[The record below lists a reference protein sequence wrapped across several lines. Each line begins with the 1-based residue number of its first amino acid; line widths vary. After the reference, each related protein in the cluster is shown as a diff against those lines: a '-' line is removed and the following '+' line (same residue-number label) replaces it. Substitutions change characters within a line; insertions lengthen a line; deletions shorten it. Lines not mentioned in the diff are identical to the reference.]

1 MRINYNNSAN
11 IACNILNMNN
21 SNLAKSTQRLSS
33 GLKINSAADDAAG
46 LSIAKKMNAQIRGL
60 QQANNNAED
69 GISLLNIADG
79 AMTEVHDILQRMN
92 ELCVQ
97 SANGTNSSSDRSYIQ
112 TEINGL
118 VEEIDRIANT
128 TQFNA
133 QNLLDGTFALKG
145 FTNSENVKSFAYS
158 DYVNTGTY
166 SISEMT
172 YDYYKNTI
180 ISKNSETKK
189 EEKFDVPDEDAIK
202 ANLGNEFP
210 DGCKVSA
217 KDDIITINGD
227 DNFEIQLQVN
237 NREPISRAG
246 LVTTTTTSSYYVTK
260 QYNNVAIIDK
270 DTNSRYNLKELYM
283 KKECADDTFA
293 DVPANPSVVQD
304 DNFVE
309 LSNDLIEQGAMDSS
323 KRIQAIDYTT
333 ANIDKPEVKIT
344 FNDGSTKEFYLDYSI
359 EEEVAKY
366 GNYKKEDVT
375 RCERQA
381 DGSYE
386 VYIRGSAT
394 VSYTVPADTIK
405 PPLDNYLHETV
416 KTAKTSYT
424 IEDLEIDITN
434 MGGMRLQVGA
444 NEGQVIE
451 VVIPSINTNYLGV
464 DELDVTTEDSATEG
478 IDIVSDAINYVS
490 NIRSKL
496 GAYENRLEHTVTNL
510 DTSEENM
517 TSAYSRIMDVD
528 MAEEMTKYS
537 TYQVLVQ
544 SSTSMLS
551 HANENPQSVLRLLQ

>member
-118 VEEIDRIANT
+118 IEEIDRIADT

-166 SISEMT
+166 SISEMK
-172 YDYYKNTI
+172 YDYYENTI
-180 ISKNSETKK
+180 ISKNAETKK

-202 ANLGNEFP
+202 NKLGDEFP

-217 KDDIITINGD
+217 KDDIITISGD

-246 LVTTTTTSSYYVTK
+246 LVTTTTTTAYYITK

-270 DTNSRYNLKELYM
+270 DTNSRYNLKELFM
-283 KKECADDTFA
+283 KKNSNAALTDDPT
-293 DVPANPSVVQD
+293 DNGTVQNN
-304 DNFVE
+304 NFVE
-309 LSNDLIEQGAMDSS
+309 LSNDLIEQGGMDSS
-323 KRIQAIDYTT
+323 KRIETIDYITT
-333 ANIDKPEVKIT
+333 NIDKPEVKIT
-344 FNDGSTKEFYLDYSI
+344 FNDGSTKQFYLDYSI

-424 IEDLEIDITN
+424 IEELEIDITN

-478 IDIVSDAINYVS
+478 IDIVSDAINYIS

>member
-118 VEEIDRIANT
+118 IEEIDRIADT

-166 SISEMT
+166 SISEMK
-172 YDYYKNTI
+172 YDYYENTI
-180 ISKNSETKK
+180 ISKNAETKK

-202 ANLGNEFP
+202 NKLGDEFP

-217 KDDIITINGD
+217 KDDIITISGD

-246 LVTTTTTSSYYVTK
+246 LVTTTTTTAYYITK

-270 DTNSRYNLKELYM
+270 DTNSRYNLKELFM
-283 KKECADDTFA
+283 KKNSNAALTDDPT
-293 DVPANPSVVQD
+293 DNGTVQNN
-304 DNFVE
+304 NFVE
-309 LSNDLIEQGAMDSS
+309 LSNDLIEQGGMDSS
-323 KRIQAIDYTT
+323 KRIETIDYITT
-333 ANIDKPEVKIT
+333 NIDKPEVKIT
-344 FNDGSTKEFYLDYSI
+344 FNDGSTKQFYLDYSI

>member
-118 VEEIDRIANT
+118 IEEIDRIADT

-166 SISEMT
+166 SISEMK
-172 YDYYKNTI
+172 YDYYENTI
-180 ISKNSETKK
+180 ISKNAETKK

-202 ANLGNEFP
+202 NKLGDEFP

-217 KDDIITINGD
+217 KDDIITISGD

-246 LVTTTTTSSYYVTK
+246 LVTTTTTTAYYITK

-270 DTNSRYNLKELYM
+270 DTNSRYNLKELFM
-283 KKECADDTFA
+283 KKNSNAALTDDPT
-293 DVPANPSVVQD
+293 DNGTVQNN
-304 DNFVE
+304 NFVE
-309 LSNDLIEQGAMDSS
+309 LSNDLIEQGGMDSS
-323 KRIQAIDYTT
+323 KRIETIDYITT
-333 ANIDKPEVKIT
+333 NIDKPEVKIT
-344 FNDGSTKEFYLDYSI
+344 FNDGSTKQFYLDYSI

-478 IDIVSDAINYVS
+478 IDIVSDAINYIS

>member
-33 GLKINSAADDAAG
+33 GLKINTAADDAAG

-118 VEEIDRIANT
+118 IEEIDRIADT

-166 SISEMT
+166 SISEMK
-172 YDYYKNTI
+172 YDYYENTI
-180 ISKNSETKK
+180 ISKNAETKK

-202 ANLGNEFP
+202 NKLGDEFP

-217 KDDIITINGD
+217 KDDIITISGD

-246 LVTTTTTSSYYVTK
+246 LVTTTTTTAYYITK

-270 DTNSRYNLKELYM
+270 DTNSRYNLKELFM
-283 KKECADDTFA
+283 KKNSNAALTDDPT
-293 DVPANPSVVQD
+293 DNGTVQNN
-304 DNFVE
+304 NFVE
-309 LSNDLIEQGAMDSS
+309 LSNDLIEQGGMDSS
-323 KRIQAIDYTT
+323 KRIETIDYITT
-333 ANIDKPEVKIT
+333 NIDKPEVKIT
-344 FNDGSTKEFYLDYSI
+344 FNDGSTKQFYLDYSI

-478 IDIVSDAINYVS
+478 IDIVSDAINYIS

>member
-118 VEEIDRIANT
+118 IEEIDRIADT

-166 SISEMT
+166 SISEMK
-172 YDYYKNTI
+172 YDYYENTI
-180 ISKNSETKK
+180 ISKNAETKK
-189 EEKFDVPDEDAIK
+189 EEKFDVPDDDAIK
-202 ANLGNEFP
+202 NKLGDEFP

-217 KDDIITINGD
+217 KDDIITISGD

-246 LVTTTTTSSYYVTK
+246 LVTTTTTTAYYITK

-270 DTNSRYNLKELYM
+270 DTNSRYNLKELFM
-283 KKECADDTFA
+283 KKNSNAALTDDPT
-293 DVPANPSVVQD
+293 DNGTVQNN
-304 DNFVE
+304 NFVE
-309 LSNDLIEQGAMDSS
+309 LSNDLIEQGGMDSS
-323 KRIQAIDYTT
+323 KRIETIDYITT
-333 ANIDKPEVKIT
+333 NIDKPEVKIT
-344 FNDGSTKEFYLDYSI
+344 FNDGSTKQFYLDYSI

-478 IDIVSDAINYVS
+478 IDIVSDAINYIS